1 MYNVMGNTVKCLL
14 FLSGVLKIDAKSL
27 RGRLDIVEKRMS
39 VVESRVSA
47 DNELAKEMFVSLQQN
62 FDEFNNSML
71 NFKDQ
76 MCPIMNKQTGKKEQ
90 SNSAKRVEH
99 LKSSQ
104 VLVLLGLKREKQWTR
119 NQMKNLT
126 IQLTEHSAQL
136 EKHFENLTD
145 QIHLQNDQ
153 LTKSYSKFKIEMT
166 GKSEMEKKW
175 TRNQVE
181 KLTGLV
187 NEQTDLLDQN
197 FSELKNELK
206 NDKEEIESNLEVI
219 NAKIDDKIQTKL
231 SKLDEIITNN
241 VKDIKEVSAKIDD
254 KFQTKLSKLDE
265 IITNN
270 VKDMNEVSLKSDTTE
285 KLISRQQREIEA
297 LKETQAKLLN
307 VLINYKCPS
316 DWTKYSSYCYLFVDE
331 EKTFSEARAHCKR
344 LGATLPDIE
353 NEAENTFIH
362 GLIGHRSRGIWIGYS
377 DEKEEGTWISE
388 RTGQPAS
395 FTNFHT
401 GQPNGG
407 TRENCAYMETF
418 YPSSLWGDGI
428 CDFNGTFVCKKD
440 AKMDIKF

>member
-14 FLSGVLKIDAKSL
+14 FLSGVLIIDAKSL

-62 FDEFNNSML
+62 FDELNNSMI

-76 MCPIMNKQTGKKEQ
+76 MCPIMDQQTGKKEQ
-90 SNSAKRVEH
+90 TNSAKRVEH

-126 IQLTEHSAQL
+126 IQLTEHTNQL

-166 GKSEMEKKW
+166 GKSEREKNW

-187 NEQTDLLDQN
+187 NEQTDLLNQN

-206 NDKEEIESNLEVI
+206 DDKEEMESNLEVI

-231 SKLDEIITNN
+231 SKLDEII
-241 VKDIKEVSAKIDD
+241 A
-254 KFQTKLSKLDE
+254 
-265 IITNN
+265 NN
-270 VKDMNEVSLKSDTTE
+270 VKDMREVSLKSDTTE
-285 KLISRQQREIEA
+285 QLICTQQREIEA
-297 LKETQAKLLN
+297 LKETQAKLLKLVN
-307 VLINYKCPS
+307 FDYTCLS
-316 DWTKYSSYCYLFVDE
+316 DWTKYSSYCYLYVDE
-331 EKTFSEARAHCKR
+331 TKTFSEARAHCKR
-344 LGATLPDIE
+344 LGATVSDIE
-353 NEAENTFIH
+353 NEAENTFIK
-362 GLIGHRSRGIWIGYS
+362 GLKRFYGFSLWIGYS
-377 DEKEEGTWISE
+377 DEIEEGTWISE
-388 RTGQPAS
+388 RTGKPES
-395 FTNFHT
+395 FTNFRT

-407 TRENCAYMETF
+407 TRENCAYMGWTPAI
-418 YPSSLWGDGI
+418 Y
-428 CDFNGTFVCKKD
+428 
-440 AKMDIKF
+440 